1 MPILSAENAFKKGL
15 GAMAEKHPEKASVY
29 FRQALDLERER
40 SKSRL
45 DMRYLSYYGL
55 SLAQAGLS
63 TQIALQACK
72 TAVFKQTGDP
82 VLFLNLGRVYL
93 LIGKPVR
100 AMEAFERGLRICPEH
115 KPLRMELARIDRR
128 SRPAVPFLNRSNPVN
143 RWLGQRKGSRKETS
157 TGLGYASLTDPP
169 R

>member
-1 MPILSAENAFKKGL
+1 MPILSAENAFRKGL
-15 GAMAEKHPEKASVY
+15 GAMAEQHPEKASVY

-63 TQIALQACK
+63 KQIALQACK

-82 VLFLNLGRVYL
+82 LLFLNLGRVYL
-93 LIGKPVR
+93 LIGKPAR
-100 AMEAFERGLRICPEH
+100 AMEAYERGLKINPEH
-115 KPLRMELARIDRR
+115 KALRMELAKIDRR
-128 SRPAVPFLNRSNPVN
+128 SRPTVPFLDRSNPVN
-143 RWLGQRKGSRKETS
+143 RWLGRRKTSRN
-157 TGLGYASLTDPP
+157 GAAANLGYASLSDPP

>member
-1 MPILSAENAFKKGL
+1 MPILSAENAFRKGL

-72 TAVFKQTGDP
+72 TAVFKQNADP
-82 VLFLNLGRVYL
+82 VLCLNLGRVYML
-93 LIGKPVR
+93 TGKPVR
-100 AMEAFERGLRICPEH
+100 AMEAFERGLKITPEN
-115 KPLRMELARIDRR
+115 KVLRMELAKIDRR
-128 SRPAVPFLNRSNPVN
+128 ARQPIPFLDRTNPVN
-143 RWLGQRKGSRKETS
+143 RWLGQHRRNGKG
-157 TGLGYASLTDPP
+157 ASKFSLANVSAPP

>member
-1 MPILSAENAFKKGL
+1 MPILSAENAFRKGL

-82 VLFLNLGRVYL
+82 LLLLNLGRVYL

-100 AMEAFERGLRICPEH
+100 AMEAFERGLRIAPEH
-115 KPLRMELARIDRR
+115 KALRMELAKIDRR
-128 SRPAVPFLNRSNPVN
+128 SRPTVPFLDRSNPLN
-143 RWLGQRKGSRKETS
+143 RWLGQRRTQRKGAVS
-157 TGLGYASLTDPP
+157 GIGYARLTEPP

>member
-1 MPILSAENAFKKGL
+1 MPILSAENAFRKGL

-82 VLFLNLGRVYL
+82 LLFLNLGRVYIL
-93 LIGKPVR
+93 TGKTVR
-100 AMEAFERGLRICPEH
+100 AMAAFERGLKTAPES
-115 KPLRMELARIDRR
+115 KILRAELAKLDRR
-128 SRPAVPFLNRSNPVN
+128 RRPALPFLDRGNPVN
-143 RWLGQRKGSRKETS
+143 RWLGRRRRPAEVCP
-157 TGLGYASLTDPP
+157 ASAMQALRVPP

>member
-1 MPILSAENAFKKGL
+1 MQILSAENAFRKGL
-15 GAMAEKHPEKASVY
+15 GAMAEKYPEKASVY

-72 TAVFKQTGDP
+72 TAVLKQTNDP

-93 LIGKPVR
+93 LTGKPVR
-100 AMEAFERGLRICPEH
+100 AMEAFERGLRLAPEH
-115 KPLRMELARIDRR
+115 KALRMELAKIDRR
-128 SRPAVPFLNRSNPVN
+128 SRPAIPFLDRSNPVN
-143 RWLGQRKGSRKETS
+143 RWLGKRRAGRRAVPAISNRQT
-157 TGLGYASLTDPP
+157 L
-169 R
+169 

>member
-1 MPILSAENAFKKGL
+1 MPILSAENAFRKGL
-15 GAMAEKHPEKASVY
+15 GAMAEKYPEKASVY

-63 TQIALQACK
+63 NQIALQACK
-72 TAVFKQTGDP
+72 TAVFKQTADP

-100 AMEAFERGLRICPEH
+100 AMEAFERGLKISPEN
-115 KPLRMELARIDRR
+115 KTLRMELSKIDRR
-128 SRPAVPFLNRSNPVN
+128 GRPPIPFLNRSNPVN
-143 RWLGQRKGSRKETS
+143 RWLGKRRGGRRGFQA
-157 TGLGYASLTDPP
+157 ASEI
-169 R
+169 

>member
-1 MPILSAENAFKKGL
+1 MPILSAENAFRKGL

-72 TAVFKQTGDP
+72 TAVFKQKGDP
-82 VLFLNLGRVYL
+82 LLSLNLGRVYI
-93 LIGKPVR
+93 LIGKPVQ
-100 AMEAFERGLRICPEH
+100 AMAAFERGLKAAPEN
-115 KPLRMELARIDRR
+115 KILRSELAKLDRR
-128 SRPAVPFLNRSNPVN
+128 RRPALPFLDRGNAVN
-143 RWLGQRKGSRKETS
+143 RWLGRRKRTAEVYPPSAMQALRV
-157 TGLGYASLTDPP
+157 PP

>member
-1 MPILSAENAFKKGL
+1 MPSLSAENAFRKGL
-15 GAMAEKHPEKASVY
+15 GAMSEKHPEKASVY
-29 FRQALDLERER
+29 FRQALNLERER

-72 TAVFKQTGDP
+72 TAVFKQSNDP
-82 VLFLNLGRVYL
+82 LLCLNLGRVYIL
-93 LIGKPVR
+93 TGKPIR
-100 AMEAFERGLRICPEH
+100 AMAAFERGLKVSPEH
-115 KPLRMELARIDRR
+115 KVLRMELSRIDRR
-128 SRPAVPFLNRSNPVN
+128 NRPALPFLDRAHPIN
-143 RWLGQRKGSRKETS
+143 RWLGKRRRNSKNVSS
-157 TGLGYASLTDPP
+157 CVLSSP

>member
-1 MPILSAENAFKKGL
+1 MPILSAENAFRKGL
-15 GAMAEKHPEKASVY
+15 GAMAEQHPEKASVY

-82 VLFLNLGRVYL
+82 LLFLNLGRVYL
-93 LIGKPVR
+93 LTGKPVG
-100 AMEAFERGLRICPEH
+100 AMAAFERGLKVAPEN
-115 KPLRMELARIDRR
+115 KILRSELAKIDRR
-128 SRPAVPFLNRSNPVN
+128 RSPALPFLDRTHPVN
-143 RWLGQRKGSRKETS
+143 RWLGRHKRNAKV
-157 TGLGYASLTDPP
+157 YPASAMQTVRVPP